1 MAASNTLLDIIAHLQ
16 QHISAAHGRRMLLDY
31 ARKSARARLGLLF
44 RVDTARQKLI
54 LVEQCGHA
62 PQYTLPSEHVEI
74 GLNGLFG
81 SALHQGGLLSVADSY
96 SVAQSLPAEHSW
108 TWHGGRVVMSAI
120 ETIMSDVKGVM
131 VLCAGPKASK
141 TPLTIDMEREV
152 LLCTSLLA
160 TYLGGDREEGALA
173 LPSMVPVITM
183 AGDASVPQVTTA
195 GDASV
200 PPQPHTT
207 PAPTVVGALLPKGEM
222 MWGGRFYDL
231 STLYE
236 MGLLVNANVDE
247 QAFHQSILEYLA
259 QTLRAAGGCLWLYQ
273 PSQARFVFR
282 ASCGEHAS
290 YLKLVADE
298 LAGLARERENVEG
311 KVSRA
316 LRIVTWSSERVV
328 ILHSLEC
335 MGQLVGAV
343 AFALKK
349 DLTAEQR
356 ALCATM
362 CHVAAVILRNQ
373 QVRIAEQQATIDQE
387 RSRIA
392 REIHDSAAQDIAHVL
407 HILELVQRIFERQP
421 QAALRELRRARERL
435 VESLNDLRSSISS
448 LLPAQLEKS
457 SFDDALRGLLD
468 EFSKSEPAIALHY
481 EVARL
486 KHWPPSLEVPLYR
499 VLQEALHNV
508 RKHAHATYAAVHI
521 QTLPSML
528 IVQVSD
534 NGTGFDVE
542 EAHRDAA
549 QNGSSVHFGL
559 RMMQER
565 VEQAGGTLEIVSK
578 PGAGTTLKARFPLL
592 PLAASLTN
600 REREVLRL
608 LVDGSTN
615 RMIAVKLSVSIETVK
630 SHVRHIMQK
639 LHVKDRTQAA
649 VMATKQQWI

>member
-1 MAASNTLLDIIAHLQ
+1 
-16 QHISAAHGRRMLLDY
+16 MLLDY

-81 SALHQGGLLSVADSY
+81 SALLQGGLLSVADSY

-160 TYLGGDREEGALA
+160 TYPGGDREESPSIEEGALA
-173 LPSMVPVITM
+173 LPSVVPVITM
-183 AGDASVPQVTTA
+183 AGDASVPP
-195 GDASV
+195 S
-200 PPQPHTT
+200 PHTT
-207 PAPTVVGALLPKGEM
+207 SAPTEVGAILPKGEM
-222 MWGGRFYDL
+222 MWGGKFYDF

-236 MGLLVNANVDE
+236 MGMVVNANVDE
-247 QAFHQSILEYLA
+247 QALHQSILEYLA

-298 LAGLARERENVEG
+298 LAGLVRERENVEG
-311 KVSRA
+311 KVRRA

-335 MGQLVGAV
+335 MGQVVGAV

-508 RKHAHATYAAVHI
+508 RKHSHATYAAVHI
-521 QTLPSML
+521 QTLPGML

-542 EAHRDAA
+542 VAHRDAV

-559 RMMQER
+559 RTMQER
-565 VEQAGGTLEIVSK
+565 VEQAGGTLEI
-578 PGAGTTLKARFPLL
+578 AR
-592 PLAASLTN
+592 
-600 REREVLRL
+600 
-608 LVDGSTN
+608 
-615 RMIAVKLSVSIETVK
+615 
-630 SHVRHIMQK
+630 
-639 LHVKDRTQAA
+639 
-649 VMATKQQWI
+649 

>member
-1 MAASNTLLDIIAHLQ
+1 MAASNTLLDIVAHLQ
-16 QHISAAHGRRMLLDY
+16 QHVSATYGRRMLLDY

-44 RVDTARQKLI
+44 RVDTARQRLI
-54 LVEQCGHA
+54 LVEQCGYA
-62 PQYTLPSEHVEI
+62 PQYALPSEHVEI

-81 SALHQGGLLSVADSY
+81 TALHQGGLLSVADSY
-96 SVAQSLPAEHSW
+96 SVDQSLPAEHSW
-108 TWHGGRVVMSAI
+108 TWHEGRVVMSAI

-160 TYLGGDREEGALA
+160 MYLGGGGEESTSAGVGALA
-173 LPSMVPVITM
+173 SPSEVPVI
-183 AGDASVPQVTTA
+183 TTA

-200 PPQPHTT
+200 PSQPHTA
-207 PAPTVVGALLPKGEM
+207 PAPTEITSS
-222 MWGGRFYDL
+222 FYDL

-236 MGLLVNANVDE
+236 MGLLVNANLDE
-247 QAFHQSILEYLA
+247 QVFHQSILEYLA
-259 QTLRAAGGCLWLYQ
+259 QTLHATGGCLWLYQ

-290 YLKLVADE
+290 YLKVVADE
-298 LAGLARERENVEG
+298 LAGLADERENMEG

-316 LRIVTWSSERVV
+316 LRVVTWSSERVV

-343 AFALKK
+343 AFALKN

-373 QVRIAEQQATIDQE
+373 QVRIVEQQATIDHE

-421 QAALRELRRARERL
+421 QAALREIRHARERL
-435 VESLNDLRSSISS
+435 VESLNDLRRSISS

-481 EVARL
+481 ESARL
-486 KHWPPSLEVPLYR
+486 KHWSPSLEVPLYR

-542 EAHRDAA
+542 ETRRDAT

-639 LHVKDRTQAA
+639 LHVNDRTQAA

>member
-81 SALHQGGLLSVADSY
+81 SALHQSGLLSVADSY

-173 LPSMVPVITM
+173 LPSVVPVI
-183 AGDASVPQVTTA
+183 TTA

-559 RMMQER
+559 RTMQER

-592 PLAASLTN
+592 PLAESLTN

>member
-1 MAASNTLLDIIAHLQ
+1 M
-16 QHISAAHGRRMLLDY
+16 
-31 ARKSARARLGLLF
+31 
-44 RVDTARQKLI
+44 
-54 LVEQCGHA
+54 
-62 PQYTLPSEHVEI
+62 PSV
-74 GLNGLFG
+74 
-81 SALHQGGLLSVADSY
+81 
-96 SVAQSLPAEHSW
+96 
-108 TWHGGRVVMSAI
+108 
-120 ETIMSDVKGVM
+120 
-131 VLCAGPKASK
+131 
-141 TPLTIDMEREV
+141 
-152 LLCTSLLA
+152 
-160 TYLGGDREEGALA
+160 
-173 LPSMVPVITM
+173 VPVITM

-222 MWGGRFYDL
+222 MCGGRFYDF

-236 MGLLVNANVDE
+236 LGLLVNANVDE

-421 QAALRELRRARERL
+421 QAAVRELRRARERL

-592 PLAASLTN
+592 PLAESLTN

>member
-16 QHISAAHGRRMLLDY
+16 QHVSATHGRRMLLDY

-44 RVDTARQKLI
+44 RVNTASQKLI

-62 PQYTLPSEHVEI
+62 PQYALPSEHVEI

-108 TWHGGRVVMSAI
+108 TWRGGRVVMSAI
-120 ETIMSDVKGVM
+120 ETIKSDVKGVM

-141 TPLTIDMEREV
+141 TPLTIDIEREV

-160 TYLGGDREEGALA
+160 TYLGGDGEESTSVEVGVGVVQGEMQEVAI
-173 LPSMVPVITM
+173 LP
-183 AGDASVPQVTTA
+183 AGDASVP
-195 GDASV
+195 S
-200 PPQPHTT
+200 QPHTT
-207 PAPTVVGALLPKGEM
+207 PAPTEVVATPPKGEM
-222 MWGGRFYDL
+222 MWGSSFYDL
-231 STLYE
+231 STFYE
-236 MGLLVNANVDE
+236 MGLLVNANLDE
-247 QAFHQSILEYLA
+247 QVFHQSILEYLA
-259 QTLRAAGGCLWLYQ
+259 QTLHAAGGCLWLYQ

-298 LAGLARERENVEG
+298 LVGLASERENVEG

-328 ILHSLEC
+328 ILHTLEC

-343 AFALKK
+343 AFALKN

-373 QVRIAEQQATIDQE
+373 QVRIVEQQATIDQE

-435 VESLNDLRSSISS
+435 VESLNDLRRSISS

-481 EVARL
+481 EAARL

-542 EAHRDAA
+542 EARRDAT

-559 RMMQER
+559 RTMQER

-578 PGAGTTLKARFPLL
+578 PGTGTTLKARFPLL

-615 RMIAVKLSVSIETVK
+615 RIIAVKLSVSIETVK